1 MAATL
6 NRDNPE
12 TLTFHTYLAT
22 VRPPSAAMAQTAGS
36 AERLAD
42 IPPTPWLHSK
52 YWAAPS
58 SANRQAAG
66 AHPLLGMHVEMPS
79 GRDHV
84 WQADVGTELIPWLAD
99 HKVHGQ
105 PVMPATGFA
114 EMALAAASEA
124 LGLPVEA
131 VAVNRVEVEQ
141 MLRLDGRTEVTTQ
154 LVRSAEDSVDDI
166 RVEIHSRSANGNW
179 SRHAVARVE
188 VAQPETLP
196 SALRASGSSPRSR
209 PSGRVPPRQ
218 ALSCHPQTSTPRC
231 AARVCITGRRSP
243 R

>member
-1 MAATL
+1 
-6 NRDNPE
+6 
-12 TLTFHTYLAT
+12 
-22 VRPPSAAMAQTAGS
+22 
-36 AERLAD
+36 
-42 IPPTPWLHSK
+42 
-52 YWAAPS
+52 
-58 SANRQAAG
+58 
-66 AHPLLGMHVEMPS
+66 MPS

-84 WQADVGTELIPWLAD
+84 WQADVGTEVIPWLAD

-124 LGLPVEA
+124 LACPSRP

-154 LVRSAEDSVDDI
+154 LVRGAADSVDDI

-196 SALRASGSSPRSR
+196 SSPLSGQILLRLLLFA
-209 PSGRVPPRQ
+209 Q
-218 ALSCHPQTSTPRC
+218 AGHRRRTVRHPQTSTPRC
-231 AARVCITGRRSP
+231 AARGCIMGRLSP